1 MKKRILFVFPSF
13 GIGGTTVSTR
23 NLVSLLG
30 KEGYDCWVMP
40 LSPRGLLA
48 HLYDGVQRMDTPFVI
63 RALSGN
69 SWKEEPSLMKKFWAA
84 SLRFVCNRFKRV
96 ERIWVGIA
104 FDKLVDQYHID
115 TLVACQEGITTRFVS
130 YASIGNKTAWV
141 RCDYKRM
148 MEDSGRS
155 RENHYDVFRNIV
167 CVSEQTSQSF
177 KSVFPEHAAK
187 TFCIPNPQDEAII
200 LRQAD
205 VEENEPRFI
214 TEGKLLVSIGRLDAV
229 KRFDQIAP
237 IARRLIDEGM
247 RFRWYLIGDGAERRR
262 VEQSILDCH
271 VQDNVIMLGAKAN
284 PYYYL
289 KRADALV
296 CLSRSEACPRVVNEA
311 KILHTPTLSTDFPTI
326 YEFIQNGETGLIS
339 SIEAMSSAILRFYGD
354 EQLRLRLKENISQ
367 FSFDNKD
374 LMDSIKEIL

>member
-13 GIGGTTVSTR
+13 GIGGTLVSTR
-23 NLVSLLG
+23 NLISLLS
-30 KEGYDCWVMP
+30 KDGYDCFVLP
-40 LSPRGLLA
+40 LCPRGLLS
-48 HLYDGVQRMDTPFVI
+48 HLYDEVQRVDSPFVI
-63 RALSGN
+63 RALSDS
-69 SWKEEPSLMKKFWAA
+69 SWKKESSLMKKFWAA
-84 SLRFVCNRFKRV
+84 VSRFICSRFKCV
-96 ERIWVGIA
+96 EQRWVGKVL
-104 FDKLVDQYHID
+104 DKIVDQYNID

-130 YASIGNKTAWV
+130 YARISNKTAWV
-141 RCDYKRM
+141 RCDYQRM

-167 CVSEQTSQSF
+167 CVSERTCQSF
-177 KSVFPEHAAK
+177 KSIFPEYATK
-187 TFCIPNPQDEAII
+187 TCCIPNPQDEDII
-200 LRQAD
+200 LKQAD
-205 VEENEPRFI
+205 VEETEPRFI

-247 RFRWYLIGDGAERRR
+247 RFRWYLIGDGSERRH

-339 SIEAMSSAILRFYGD
+339 SIKEMPTTILRFYED
-354 EQLRLRLKENISQ
+354 EQLRLGLKENISQ